1 MSTLCL
7 EIALS
12 YASTEGTF
20 SRVMGGRRMSEVTVL
35 SEQPGDLHGY
45 YLAVVIATDSFAL
58 VTREGPRAP
67 LNVDGQ
73 DTAFLPALPA
83 PTKSITS

>member
-1 MSTLCL
+1 MSALCL

-20 SRVMGGRRMSEVTVL
+20 SRVTGGRGMSEVTVL
-35 SEQPGDLHGY
+35 EEQPGDLHCY
-45 YLAVVIATDSFAL
+45 YLAVVMATDGFTLA
-58 VTREGPRAP
+58 TRVGPRAP

-73 DTAFLPALPA
+73 DSALLPALPV